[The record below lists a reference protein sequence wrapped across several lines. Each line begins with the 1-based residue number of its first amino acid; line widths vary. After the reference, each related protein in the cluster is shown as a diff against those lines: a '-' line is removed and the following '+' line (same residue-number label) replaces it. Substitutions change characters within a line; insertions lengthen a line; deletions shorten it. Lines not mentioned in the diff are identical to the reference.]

1 MRLSRWGKRIAAVR
15 AGPQSAIV
23 RLCSIA
29 MILLAQASLVLPPGS
44 AFAQSLR
51 IALKSGESV
60 DLGPVYWVA
69 NCRSIMVGLP
79 EVEILEGPPGLTLNL
94 REAMVLPRTQKCP
107 ANVAGAILTATAK
120 DVKEPIEAKLTYR
133 LKYKTKDGDRQRS
146 NIYSVSLFP

>member
-1 MRLSRWGKRIAAVR
+1 MRF
-15 AGPQSAIV
+15 
-23 RLCSIA
+23 CSIA
-29 MILLAQASLVLPPGS
+29 IMVLAQVCLVLPPGS

-79 EVEILEGPPGLTLNL
+79 EVEILEGPPGLMLSL
-94 REAMVLPRTQKCP
+94 REAMVLPRRQKCP
-107 ANVAGAILTATAK
+107 ATVAGAVLTATAK

-133 LKYKTKDGDRQRS
+133 LKYKTRDGDRQRS
-146 NIYSVSLFP
+146 NIYDVSLFP